1 MQRWTVLPF
10 TASVA
15 IGARAVITGT
25 LPSTTSSIGH
35 CLQLRFPPD
44 LSPQA
49 SIAQMGNAPMVSQWC
64 PGGGASCWCGML
76 LVPTL
81 SHPPTLLWP
90 RSKQGPW
97 LPRPEAGKC
106 QIYSHLDPNHL
117 FEPVA
122 IETSGAFGPS
132 TRLFLEELGGRL
144 KRVMG
149 EANAR
154 SYLYQRLPM
163 AVQRGN
169 AASIMGTI
177 SPSSDLADF
186 F

>member
-1 MQRWTVLPF
+1 MWDATCPDTFAPSYSALA
-10 TASVA
+10 TIEAGAVA
-15 IGARAVITGT
+15 AKA
-25 LPSTTSSIGH
+25 
-35 CLQLRFPPD
+35 
-44 LSPQA
+44 
-49 SIAQMGNAPMVSQWC
+49 
-64 PGGGASCWCGML
+64 
-76 LVPTL
+76 
-81 SHPPTLLWP
+81 
-90 RSKQGPW
+90 
-97 LPRPEAGKC
+97 EAGKC

-132 TRLFLEELGGRL
+132 TRVFLEELGGRL

-149 EANAR
+149 EAKGR

-177 SPSSDLADF
+177 SPSSDHADF
-186 F
+186 FFSCL